1 MKPTRPPALTARD
14 VALDAM
20 VRVDDGAFSHV
31 LLPSLLRRSTL
42 SAADRGQVT
51 ALVYGALRGRG
62 RCDFLLEQVLDRPLD
77 ALEVPV
83 RAGLRLG
90 VQQLITG
97 VPAHAAVGE
106 TVEAIGKVRP
116 KAKGFANGVLRSV
129 ARLGPAWPWPQGDD
143 DAALAVRTSHP
154 EWIVRR
160 LRADLGDDAAAAILE
175 SDDETPALTLRVNR
189 SRATVD
195 EVRAELEAAGVHVEI
210 GHLSPDALGVRGTGD
225 PRSLPVV
232 RDGRATPQDEG
243 SQAIVAAV
251 DAQPDERI
259 LDIAAAPGGKT
270 TGIAEVMRGTGFV
283 VAGDRYA
290 GRTRL
295 VRDAA
300 TRLGLDDVVTFVAD
314 GRALPF
320 APGSFDRVLLD
331 APCSGLG
338 VLRRRAE
345 TRWRLSPDDPD
356 LLAALQR
363 DLIVE
368 AAAMVRPGGTLI
380 YSVCTLTTPE
390 TIGVDAHAAVA
401 LPGFTPLEIP
411 GVPWIPHG
419 RGALLRPDALGTDG
433 MFLLRLRAPGATD

>member
-1 MKPTRPPALTARD
+1 

-20 VRVDDGAFSHV
+20 VRIDDGAFSHV
-31 LLPSLLRRSTL
+31 LLPTMLRRSAL

-51 ALVYGALRGRG
+51 ALVYGTLRGRG

-77 ALEVPV
+77 ALEIPV

-90 VQQLITG
+90 VQQLLDG

-129 ARLGPAWPWPQGDD
+129 ARLGPAWPWPVGEDD
-143 DAALAVRTSHP
+143 EAVAVRTSHP
-154 EWIVRR
+154 TWIVRR
-160 LRADLGDDAAAAILE
+160 LRDDLGDDAAAAILE
-175 SDDETPALTLRVNR
+175 ADDETPALTLRVNPM
-189 SRATVD
+189 RATVD
-195 EVRAELEAAGVHVEI
+195 EVRTELEAAGVHVEV
-210 GHLSPDALGVRGTGD
+210 GRLSPDALVVRGSGD
-225 PRSLPVV
+225 PRGLPVV

-243 SQAIVAAV
+243 SQAIVRAV
-251 DAQPDERI
+251 DARADQRI

-270 TGIAEVMRGTGFV
+270 TGIAEAMRGTGLV

-300 TRLGLDDVVTFVAD
+300 VRLGLDDVVTYVAD

-320 APGSFDRVLLD
+320 ARGCFDTVLLD

-345 TRWRLSPDDPD
+345 TRWRLTSEDPER
-356 LLAALQR
+356 LAVLQR
-363 DLIVE
+363 DLVVE
-368 AAAMVRPGGTLI
+368 AAALVRPGGTLV
-380 YSVCTLTTPE
+380 YSVCTITAVE
-390 TIGVDAHAAVA
+390 TLGIDEHLAAVRPD
-401 LPGFTPLEIP
+401 LVPLDRPGS
-411 GVPWIPHG
+411 PWIPHG
-419 RGALLRPDALGTDG
+419 RGALLRPDAVGTDG
-433 MFLLRLRAPGATD
+433 MFLLRLRAPVG

>member
-1 MKPTRPPALTARD
+1 MKPPAPTARD

-31 LLPSLLRRSTL
+31 LLPSMLRRSSL
-42 SAADRGQVT
+42 SAPDRGQVT
-51 ALVYGALRGRG
+51 ALVYGALRARG

-129 ARLGPAWPWPQGDD
+129 ARLGPEWPWPAGDD

-154 EWIVRR
+154 AWIVRR
-160 LRADLGDDAAAAILE
+160 FRDDLGDDAALAILE
-175 SDDETPALTLRVNR
+175 ADDETPALTLRVNR
-189 SRATVD
+189 RRAAVD
-195 EVRAELEAAGVHVEI
+195 EVRAELEAAGVHVEV
-210 GHLSPDALGVRGTGD
+210 GHLGPDALVVRGTGD
-225 PRSLPVV
+225 PRGLAVV

-251 DAQPDERI
+251 EARPGERI
-259 LDIAAAPGGKT
+259 LDVAAAPGGKS
-270 TGIAEVMRGTGFV
+270 TGLGEAMGGTGLV

-295 VRDAA
+295 VREAA
-300 TRLGLDDVVTFVAD
+300 VRLGLDDVVTYVAD

-320 APGSFDRVLLD
+320 ALGSFDRVLLD

-345 TRWRLSPDDPD
+345 TRWRLSPDDPET
-356 LLAALQR
+356 LAAFQC
-363 DLIVE
+363 DLILE
-368 AAAMVRPGGTLI
+368 AAAMVRPGGVLV

-390 TIGVDAHAAVA
+390 TIGVDEHAAAA
-401 LPGFTPLEIP
+401 LPDWTALSIP

-419 RGALLRPDALGTDG
+419 RGALLRPDAVGSDG
-433 MFLLRLRAPGATD
+433 MFLLRLRAPGASA

>member
-1 MKPTRPPALTARD
+1 MPAPTARD
-14 VALDAM
+14 VALEAM
-20 VRVDDGAFSHV
+20 VRIEDGAFSHV
-31 LLPSLLRRSTL
+31 LLPSMLRRAQLST
-42 SAADRGQVT
+42 ADRGQVT

-90 VQQLITG
+90 VQQLLTG

-106 TVEAIGKVRP
+106 TVEAIGRVRP
-116 KAKGFANGVLRSV
+116 KAKGYANGVLRSV
-129 ARLGPAWPWPQGDD
+129 ARLGPDWPWPSGDD

-160 LRADLGDDAAAAILE
+160 FREDLGLDAALAILDA
-175 SDDETPALTLRVNR
+175 DDETPALTLRVNR
-189 SRATVD
+189 AVTD
-195 EVRAELEAAGVHVEI
+195 IGTVRAELEAAGVHVEI
-210 GHLSPDALGVRGTGD
+210 GHLAPDALVVRGTGD
-225 PRSLPVV
+225 PRSLPAV
-232 RDGRATPQDEG
+232 REGRATPQDEG
-243 SQAIVAAV
+243 SQAVVAAV
-251 DAQPDERI
+251 DVRPGERV
-259 LDIAAAPGGKT
+259 LDVAAAPGGKT
-270 TGIAEVMRGTGFV
+270 TGLAEGMGGTGLV

-320 APGSFDRVLLD
+320 ARASFDRVLLD

-345 TRWRLSPDDPD
+345 TRWRLAPEDPE

-390 TIGVDAHAAVA
+390 TIGIDEHAAAV
-401 LPGFTPLEIP
+401 LPAFTPLGIP

-419 RGALLRPDALGTDG
+419 RGALLRPDAVGTDG
-433 MFLLRLRAPGATD
+433 MFLLRLLAPGASA

>member
-1 MKPTRPPALTARD
+1 MKPPKPTARD

-20 VRVDDGAFSHV
+20 VRIDDGAFSHV
-31 LLPSLLRRSTL
+31 LLPSMLRRSTL
-42 SAADRGQVT
+42 SAPDRGQVT
-51 ALVYGALRGRG
+51 ALVYGALRARG

-90 VQQLITG
+90 VQQLLTG

-106 TVEAIGKVRP
+106 TVEAIGRVRP

-129 ARLGPAWPWPQGDD
+129 ARLGPEWPWPTGDD
-143 DAALAVRTSHP
+143 DAAVAVRTSHP
-154 EWIVRR
+154 AWIVRR
-160 LRADLGDDAAAAILE
+160 FRDDLGDDAASAILE
-175 SDDETPALTLRVNR
+175 ADDETPALTLRVNR
-189 SRATVD
+189 RRATVD

-210 GHLSPDALGVRGTGD
+210 GHLGPDALVVRGTGD
-225 PRSLPVV
+225 PRALAVV

-251 DAQPDERI
+251 DARPDERI
-259 LDIAAAPGGKT
+259 LDVAAAPGGKT
-270 TGIAEVMRGTGFV
+270 TGIGEAMGGTGLV

-300 TRLGLDDVVTFVAD
+300 NRLGLDDVVTFVAD

-320 APGSFDRVLLD
+320 ARGSFDRVLLD

-345 TRWRLSPDDPD
+345 TRWRLSPDDPET
-356 LLAALQR
+356 LAALQR

-368 AAAMVRPGGTLI
+368 AAATVRPGGTLV
-380 YSVCTLTTPE
+380 YSVCTLTAPE
-390 TIGVDAHAAVA
+390 TLGVDEHVAAVLPDWVA
-401 LPGFTPLEIP
+401 LGIP
-411 GVPWIPHG
+411 SVPWIPHG
-419 RGALLRPDALGTDG
+419 RGALLRPDAVGSDG
-433 MFLLRLRAPGATD
+433 MFLLRLLAPGAPA

>member
-1 MKPTRPPALTARD
+1 MTPAPTARD

-20 VRVDDGAFSHV
+20 VRIDDGAFSHV
-31 LLPSLLRRSTL
+31 LLPTMLRRSAL

-51 ALVYGALRGRG
+51 ALVYGTLRGRG
-62 RCDFLLEQVLDRPLD
+62 RCDHLLEQVLDRPLD

-106 TVEAIGKVRP
+106 TVEAIGRVRP

-129 ARLGPAWPWPQGDD
+129 ARLGPDWPWPRGDD

-160 LRADLGDDAAAAILE
+160 FREDLGPDAALAILE
-175 SDDETPALTLRVNR
+175 ADDETPALTLRVNR
-189 SRATVD
+189 NRATVA
-195 EVRAELEAAGVHVEI
+195 EVRDELEAAGVHVEV
-210 GHLSPDALGVRGTGD
+210 GHLAPDALVVRGTGD
-225 PRSLPVV
+225 PRALPAV

-243 SQAIVAAV
+243 SQAVVVAV
-251 DAQPDERI
+251 DARPGERV

-270 TGIAEVMRGTGFV
+270 TGLAEAMGGHGLVA
-283 VAGDRYA
+283 AGDRYA

-300 TRLGLDDVVTFVAD
+300 VRLGLAEVRTFVAD

-345 TRWRLSPDDPD
+345 TRWRLSPDDPE
-356 LLAALQR
+356 LLAELQR
-363 DLIVE
+363 DLVVE
-368 AAAMVRPGGTLI
+368 AAAMVRPGGTLV
-380 YSVCTLTTPE
+380 YSVCTLTAPE
-390 TIGVDAHAAVA
+390 TLGVDEHVAAV
-401 LPGFTPLEIP
+401 LPDWAALEIP
-411 GVPWIPHG
+411 GIPWIPHG
-419 RGALLRPDALGTDG
+419 RGALLRPDAVGSDG
-433 MFLLRLRAPGATD
+433 MFLLRLLAPGASG

>member
-1 MKPTRPPALTARD
+1 MTPAPTARD

-20 VRVDDGAFSHV
+20 VRIDDGAFSHV
-31 LLPSLLRRSTL
+31 LLPTMLRRSAL

-51 ALVYGALRGRG
+51 ALVYGTLRGRG
-62 RCDFLLEQVLDRPLD
+62 RCDHLLEQVLDRPLD

-106 TVEAIGKVRP
+106 TVEAIGRVRP

-129 ARLGPAWPWPQGDD
+129 ARLGPDWPWPRGDD

-160 LRADLGDDAAAAILE
+160 FREDLGPDAALAILE
-175 SDDETPALTLRVNR
+175 ADDETPALTLRVNR
-189 SRATVD
+189 NRATVA
-195 EVRAELEAAGVHVEI
+195 EVRDELEVAGVHVEV
-210 GHLSPDALGVRGTGD
+210 GHLAPDALVVRGTGD
-225 PRSLPVV
+225 PRALPAV

-243 SQAIVAAV
+243 SQAVVVAV
-251 DAQPDERI
+251 DARPGERV

-270 TGIAEVMRGTGFV
+270 TGLAEAMGGHGLVA
-283 VAGDRYA
+283 AGDRYA

-300 TRLGLDDVVTFVAD
+300 VRLGLADVRTFVAD

-345 TRWRLSPDDPD
+345 TRWRLSPDDPE
-356 LLAALQR
+356 LLAELQR
-363 DLIVE
+363 DLVVE
-368 AAAMVRPGGTLI
+368 AAAMVRPGGTLV
-380 YSVCTLTTPE
+380 YSVCTLTSPE
-390 TIGVDAHAAVA
+390 TLGVDDHVAAV
-401 LPGFTPLEIP
+401 LPDWAALEIP

-419 RGALLRPDALGTDG
+419 RGALLRPDAVGSDG
-433 MFLLRLRAPGATD
+433 MFLLRLLAPGAPG

>member
-1 MKPTRPPALTARD
+1 VTPAPTARD

-20 VRVDDGAFSHV
+20 VRIDDGAFSHV
-31 LLPSLLRRSTL
+31 LLPTMLRRSAL

-51 ALVYGALRGRG
+51 ALVYGTLRGRG
-62 RCDFLLEQVLDRPLD
+62 RCDHLLEQVLDRPLD

-106 TVEAIGKVRP
+106 TVEAIGRVRP

-129 ARLGPAWPWPQGDD
+129 ARLGPDWPWPRGDD

-160 LRADLGDDAAAAILE
+160 FREDLGPDAALAILE
-175 SDDETPALTLRVNR
+175 ADDETPALTLRVNR
-189 SRATVD
+189 NRATVA
-195 EVRAELEAAGVHVEI
+195 EVRDELEAAGVHVEV
-210 GHLSPDALGVRGTGD
+210 GHLAPDALVVRGTGD
-225 PRSLPVV
+225 PRALPAV

-243 SQAIVAAV
+243 SQAVVVAV
-251 DAQPDERI
+251 DARPGERV

-270 TGIAEVMRGTGFV
+270 TGLAEAMGGHGLVA
-283 VAGDRYA
+283 AGDRYA

-300 TRLGLDDVVTFVAD
+300 VRLGLAEVRTFVAD

-345 TRWRLSPDDPD
+345 TRWRLSPDDPE
-356 LLAALQR
+356 LLAELQR
-363 DLIVE
+363 DLVVE
-368 AAAMVRPGGTLI
+368 AAAMVRPGGTLV
-380 YSVCTLTTPE
+380 YSVCTLTAPE
-390 TIGVDAHAAVA
+390 TLGVDEHVAAV
-401 LPGFTPLEIP
+401 LPDWAALEIP
-411 GVPWIPHG
+411 GIPWIPHG
-419 RGALLRPDALGTDG
+419 RGALLRPDAVGSDG
-433 MFLLRLRAPGATD
+433 MFLLRLLAPGASG

>member
-1 MKPTRPPALTARD
+1 
-14 VALDAM
+14 M
-20 VRVDDGAFSHV
+20 VRIDDGAFSHV
-31 LLPSLLRRSTL
+31 LLPAMLRRASL
-42 SAADRGQVT
+42 SPADRGQVT

-90 VQQLITG
+90 VQQLLSG
-97 VPAHAAVGE
+97 VPPHAAVGE
-106 TVEAIGKVRP
+106 TVEAIGRVRP

-129 ARLGPAWPWPQGDD
+129 ARLGPVWPWPQGDD

-160 LRADLGDDAAAAILE
+160 FREDLGFDAALAILE
-175 SDDETPALTLRVNR
+175 ADDETPALTLRVNR
-189 SRATVD
+189 GRAGVD
-195 EVRAELEAAGVHVEI
+195 AVRAELEAAGVHVEV
-210 GHLSPDALGVRGTGD
+210 GHLAPDALVVRGTGD
-225 PRSLPVV
+225 PRSLPAV
-232 RDGRATPQDEG
+232 REGRATPQDEG
-243 SQAIVAAV
+243 SQAIVVAV
-251 DAQPDERI
+251 DARSGERV
-259 LDIAAAPGGKT
+259 LDVAAAPGGKA
-270 TGIAEVMRGTGFV
+270 TGLAEAMGGTGLV

-300 TRLGLDDVVTFVAD
+300 VRLGLDDVVTFVAD

-320 APGSFDRVLLD
+320 PRASFDRVLLD

-345 TRWRLSPDDPD
+345 TRWRLSPEDPE

-368 AAAMVRPGGTLI
+368 AAAMVRPGGTLV
-380 YSVCTLTTPE
+380 YSVCTITTPE
-390 TIGVDAHAAVA
+390 TLGVDEHAAA
-401 LPGFTPLEIP
+401 ELPGFTPLAIP

-419 RGALLRPDALGTDG
+419 RGALLRPDAVGTDG
-433 MFLLRLRAPGATD
+433 MFLLRLLAPGASA

>member
-1 MKPTRPPALTARD
+1 MTPAPTARD

-20 VRVDDGAFSHV
+20 VRIDDGAFSHV
-31 LLPSLLRRSTL
+31 LLPTMLRRSAL

-51 ALVYGALRGRG
+51 ALVYGTLRGRG
-62 RCDFLLEQVLDRPLD
+62 RCDHLLEQVLDRPLD

-106 TVEAIGKVRP
+106 TVEAIGRVRP

-129 ARLGPAWPWPQGDD
+129 ARLGPDWPWPRGDD

-160 LRADLGDDAAAAILE
+160 FREDLGPDAALAILE
-175 SDDETPALTLRVNR
+175 ADDETPALTLRVNR
-189 SRATVD
+189 NRATVA
-195 EVRAELEAAGVHVEI
+195 EVRDELEVAGVHVEV
-210 GHLSPDALGVRGTGD
+210 GHLAPDALVVRGTGD
-225 PRSLPVV
+225 PRALPAV

-243 SQAIVAAV
+243 SQAVVVAV
-251 DAQPDERI
+251 DARPGERV

-270 TGIAEVMRGTGFV
+270 TGLAEAMGGHGLVA
-283 VAGDRYA
+283 AGDRYA

-300 TRLGLDDVVTFVAD
+300 VRLGLADVRTFVAD

-345 TRWRLSPDDPD
+345 TRWRLSPDDPE
-356 LLAALQR
+356 LLAELQR
-363 DLIVE
+363 DLVVE
-368 AAAMVRPGGTLI
+368 AAAMVRPGGTLV
-380 YSVCTLTTPE
+380 YSVCTLTSPE
-390 TIGVDAHAAVA
+390 TLGVDDHVAAV
-401 LPGFTPLEIP
+401 LPDWAALEIP

-419 RGALLRPDALGTDG
+419 RGALLRPDAVGSDS
-433 MFLLRLRAPGATD
+433 MFLLRLLAPGAPG